1 MIIIRVSSTLQI
13 ELLLAAG
20 LVYSFIVI
28 SRWHKLS
35 KKYDT
40 IAEDISKELK
50 RDVGCIKS
58 NNIFSP
64 QNYLEL
70 ITDECYIIHTSKP
83 VLQQIEEILDDY
95 GFPSVSY
102 DLADVH
108 TALSA
113 GSPIV
118 LVDCCDV
125 DDDLHPVKS
134 YRWFQVP
141 ADFCE
146 RN

>member
-1 MIIIRVSSTLQI
+1 MLDIIL
-13 ELLLAAG
+13 ELLLTAG

-50 RDVGCIKS
+50 RDIGCIKS
-58 NNIFSP
+58 NNIFSS

-70 ITDECYIIHTSKP
+70 ITDACYIIHASKP
-83 VLQQIEEILDDY
+83 VLQQLEETLDDY

-102 DLADVH
+102 DLADVR

-113 GSPIV
+113 GTPIV

-125 DDDLHPVKS
+125 DDDLQPVKI

-141 ADFCE
+141 DDFCE
-146 RN
+146 KN

>member
-1 MIIIRVSSTLQI
+1 MLDIIL

-50 RDVGCIKS
+50 RDIGCIKS

-95 GFPSVSY
+95 GFPTVSY

-113 GSPIV
+113 GAPIV

-125 DDDLHPVKS
+125 DDDLQPVKI

-141 ADFCE
+141 SDFCE

>member
-1 MIIIRVSSTLQI
+1 MLDIIL

-50 RDVGCIKS
+50 RDTGCIKS

-64 QNYLEL
+64 QNYLEP

-83 VLQQIEEILDDY
+83 VLQQIEEILVDY

-102 DLADVH
+102 DLADVY

-113 GSPIV
+113 GTPIV

>member
-1 MIIIRVSSTLQI
+1 MLDIIL

-50 RDVGCIKS
+50 RDISCIKS
-58 NNIFSP
+58 SNIFSP

-95 GFPSVSY
+95 GFPTVSY

-113 GSPIV
+113 GTPIV
-118 LVDCCDV
+118 LVDCCDT
-125 DDDLHPVKS
+125 DDNLRPIKS

-141 ADFCE
+141 IEISNGKE
-146 RN
+146 R

>member
-1 MIIIRVSSTLQI
+1 MLDIIL

-50 RDVGCIKS
+50 RDIGCIKS
-58 NNIFSP
+58 NNIFSS

-70 ITDECYIIHTSKP
+70 ITDACYIIHASKP
-83 VLQQIEEILDDY
+83 VLQQLEETLDDY

-113 GSPIV
+113 GAPIV

-141 ADFCE
+141 DDFCK

>member
-1 MIIIRVSSTLQI
+1 MLDIIL

-20 LVYSFIVI
+20 LVYSLIVI

-35 KKYDT
+35 KKYNT

-50 RDVGCIKS
+50 RDIGCIKS

-64 QNYLEL
+64 QNYLAL

-102 DLADVH
+102 DLADVR

-118 LVDCCDV
+118 LVD
-125 DDDLHPVKS
+125 
-134 YRWFQVP
+134 
-141 ADFCE
+141 
-146 RN
+146 